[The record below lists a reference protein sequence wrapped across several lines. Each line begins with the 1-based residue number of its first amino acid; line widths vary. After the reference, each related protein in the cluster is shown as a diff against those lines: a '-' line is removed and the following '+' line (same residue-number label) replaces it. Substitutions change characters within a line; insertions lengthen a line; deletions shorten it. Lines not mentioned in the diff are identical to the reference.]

1 MRKRLPISPTIIL
14 SFIIVLISSV
24 PFAYSAQVIVTW
36 HPNKESDIAGY
47 RLHFGSERGKYTS
60 TVDVGNQT
68 SWVLSNI
75 GSGRRYY
82 FAATAYDIDGNESDY
97 SQEVVHTVG
106 SDDSDGGSHD
116 SDGDGI
122 SDDDERGIYG
132 TDPSSADTDG
142 DGISDGDEADFWGYR
157 WGVDDDGD
165 GLVNLLDSDSDGDGF
180 SDGEEMYY
188 GFDPCDATSRPSFPV
203 MEIGETSVD
212 HTWTQVAFN
221 KVFFNAVVIAGP
233 LSCNDED
240 PAVVRIRDVN
250 SLGFEIRVQE
260 WDYLDGLHSEET
272 VNYIVMEAGSYA
284 LDQTLIEAGRF
295 DTSNTDT
302 FGAIAFDQVFNETPV
317 VITAITTCNGSQT
330 VTGRLQSIGT
340 TSFEFCMQ
348 EQEVNTQKH
357 GTEEVSFIAWE
368 PSCGTA
374 GGFVFEVDKTRNVVT
389 HHSKTI
395 AFTEPFMDI
404 PVLVAHMQTTHGGG
418 TATVRRDNKDFYGVD
433 LKIEEEQ
440 SKHLETRHTTEV
452 VGYMVF
458 SSAD

>member
-82 FAATAYDIDGNESDY
+82 FAATAYDVDGNESDY

-106 SDDSDGGSHD
+106 SHD
-116 SDGDGI
+116 ADGDGI
-122 SDDDERGIYG
+122 SDDDEMGIYG
-132 TDPSSADTDG
+132 TDPSSADSDG
-142 DGISDGDEADFWGYR
+142 DGVNDGDEADFWGYR
-157 WGVDDDGD
+157 WDVDGDDD
-165 GLVNLLDSDSDGDGF
+165 GLVNLLDSDADGDGF
-180 SDGEEMYY
+180 SDGEEIYY
-188 GFDPCDATSRPSFPV
+188 GFDPCDASSSPKFPI

-212 HTWTQVAFN
+212 HTWKRVLFS
-221 KVFFNAVVIAGP
+221 KIFFNPVVIAGP

-240 PAVVRIRDVN
+240 PAVVRIRNVN

-272 VNYIVMEAGSYA
+272 VNYIVMEAGSYT
-284 LDQTLIEAGRF
+284 LDQTLIEAGKF
-295 DTSNTDT
+295 DTNNTDA
-302 FGAIAFDQVFNETPV
+302 FGAIAFDQVFNGTPV
-317 VITAITTCNGSQT
+317 VMTAITTCNGSQT
-330 VTGRLQSIGT
+330 VTGRVQKISMAG
-340 TSFEFCMQ
+340 FEFCMQ
-348 EQEVNTQKH
+348 EQEVNTQEH
-357 GTEEVSFIAWE
+357 GTEEVSFIAWQ

-374 GGFVFEVDKTRNVVT
+374 GGFVFEVDKTQNVMT
-389 HHSKTI
+389 HRFKRI
-395 AFTEPFMDI
+395 AFTESFVDI
-404 PVLVAHMQTTHGGG
+404 PVLLAHMQTTHGGD
-418 TATVRRDNKDFYGVD
+418 TATVRYDNKDFNRVK

-440 SKHLETRHTTEV
+440 SKFLETRHTTEV

-458 SSAD
+458 SFDK